1 MELGKSWGVKMKS
14 CQTAPVVWVAAIA
27 LRVTAAAHRPPSFL
41 SLAGCCPAQCPATGM
56 DVVLIGGSAQQDV
69 PVLDDE
75 NAIKLLRLI
84 RVMRRLRE
92 LQRGVTMVE
101 EEHDE

>member
-1 MELGKSWGVKMKS
+1 
-14 CQTAPVVWVAAIA
+14 
-27 LRVTAAAHRPPSFL
+27 
-41 SLAGCCPAQCPATGM
+41 
-56 DVVLIGGSAQQDV
+56 
-69 PVLDDE
+69 
-75 NAIKLLRLI
+75 LI

>member
-1 MELGKSWGVKMKS
+1 M
-14 CQTAPVVWVAAIA
+14 
-27 LRVTAAAHRPPSFL
+27 
-41 SLAGCCPAQCPATGM
+41 
-56 DVVLIGGSAQQDV
+56 LIGGSAQQDV

-75 NAIKLLRLI
+75 NAIKLLRLM

-92 LQRGVTMVE
+92 LQRGVTAVE

>member
-1 MELGKSWGVKMKS
+1 M
-14 CQTAPVVWVAAIA
+14 
-27 LRVTAAAHRPPSFL
+27 
-41 SLAGCCPAQCPATGM
+41 
-56 DVVLIGGSAQQDV
+56 LIGGSAQQDV

-92 LQRGVTMVE
+92 LQRGVIATE
-101 EEHDE
+101 DNLDE

>member
-1 MELGKSWGVKMKS
+1 
-14 CQTAPVVWVAAIA
+14 
-27 LRVTAAAHRPPSFL
+27 
-41 SLAGCCPAQCPATGM
+41 CPAQCPATGM